1 MRDEFEVKILCAFQ
15 NRLNKQWGFVVK
27 LRTRSDEVEK

>member
-1 MRDEFEVKILCAFQ
+1 MRDEFEEKILCAFQ
-15 NRLNKQWGFVVK
+15 NRQKQWGFVGK